1 MANEL
6 TPFIKW
12 FTPAGGTYQQGLQA
26 DSLKQA
32 RQAGLGDQKI
42 RELLGNSGATAVG
55 KTVALELRIGAGD
68 KPLFGEDFA
77 RVASAYRPAVDYNQ
91 IYQDAFSSARGQFD
105 TRLSGYEKELQGAQ
119 DRFRNL
125 QGEYDKELQGAQDRF
140 RNLQGEYE
148 KERGTYQSSLA
159 EWERKYSTKQGEF
172 EGLRSQLEES
182 DRQRR
187 IQTELSVN
195 QQLSGLR
202 SGRTP
207 SGSGVAVIG
216 SGLGGQEALRRGD
229 TASQSSGSVL
239 GRYLEKIRAIDDEPV
254 GGNAAAAGAPSSGG
268 AGKVQLA
275 SGGASS
281 ARQYYSSRF
290 S

>member
-105 TRLSGYEKELQGAQ
+105 TRLSGYE
-119 DRFRNL
+119 
-125 QGEYDKELQGAQDRF
+125 KELQGAQDRF

>member
-26 DSLKQA
+26 DSLTAA
-32 RQAGLGDQKI
+32 RQAGLSDQKI

-68 KPLFGEDFA
+68 RPLFGEDFA

-91 IYQDAFSSARGQFD
+91 VYQDAFNNARGQFN
-105 TRLSGYEKELQGAQ
+105 TQLSGYE
-119 DRFRNL
+119 
-125 QGEYDKELQGAQDRF
+125 KELQGAQDRF

-172 EGLRSQLEES
+172 EGLRNQLEES

-216 SGLGGQEALRRGD
+216 DGLGGQEALRRGD

-239 GRYLEKIRAIDDEPV
+239 GRYLEKIRAIDDDPV
-254 GGNAAAAGAPSSGG
+254 GGKTAADAPSSGG

-275 SGGASS
+275 SGGASA